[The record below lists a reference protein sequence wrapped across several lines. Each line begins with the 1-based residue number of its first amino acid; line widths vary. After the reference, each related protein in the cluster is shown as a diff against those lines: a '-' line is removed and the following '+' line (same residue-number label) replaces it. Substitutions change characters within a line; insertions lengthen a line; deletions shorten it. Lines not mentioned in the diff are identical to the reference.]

1 MYRVGFPG
9 WKIAARVGVS
19 LLVKIE
25 VAHDKE
31 AGVFIATSKE
41 LPGLVVESKSIEQLF
56 PEVYDCVDMLL
67 SEQLKRAP
75 KSKPVAAWDGDFC
88 PA

>member
-9 WKIAARVGVS
+9 WKLAAHFRIP

-25 VAHDKE
+25 VIRDAE
-31 AGVFIATSKE
+31 AGVFVATSTD
-41 LPGLVVESKSIEQLF
+41 LPGLVVEASDLDQLM
-56 PEVYDCVDMLL
+56 PEVYDCVSMLL
-67 SEQLKRAP
+67 NEQLKHPP
-75 KSKPVAAWDGDFC
+75 KTKPVAAWDGEFC

>member
-9 WKIAARVGVS
+9 WKIAARLGVP

-25 VAHDKE
+25 VLHDKQ
-31 AGVFIATSKE
+31 AKVFVATSRD
-41 LPGLVVESKSIEQLF
+41 LAGLVVEVKTIDQLF

-67 SEQLKRAP
+67 CEQLKRAP
-75 KSKPVAAWDGDFC
+75 KSKPVAAWDGDFS

>member
-9 WKIAARVGVS
+9 WKLAARFGVP

-25 VAHDKE
+25 VIRDAE
-31 AGVFIATSKE
+31 AAVFVATSAD
-41 LPGLVVESKSIEQLF
+41 LPGLVVEASDLDQLM
-56 PEVYDCVDMLL
+56 PAVYGCVAMLL
-67 SEQLKRAP
+67 EAQLKHPP
-75 KSKPVAAWDGDFC
+75 KSKAVAAWDGEFC